1 MTTSAYNIGKEGLAS
16 KILRTEDL
24 TRAARAEASSLSEIG
39 ADFFWFCAV
48 GAGWGCAVFA
58 AMPRF
63 LVGRLGIVPG
73 WHV

>member
-1 MTTSAYNIGKEGLAS
+1 MTTSAYNLGNKGFAS

-39 ADFFWFCAV
+39 ADFFSFCGV

-63 LVGRLGIVPG
+63 LVGRLCIVPI